1 MSQRK
6 SFLRRLGFSFQDSAS
21 TPSTSSASS
30 TSSQRFRAA
39 YTMDGC
45 GHDLSYTHSV
55 SKRSSKAKPA
65 SPFTRAAYTLDGQGL
80 DLAPKYPYGSPKV
93 ENGEVLPSQDW
104 AVERKGFRSLYTMDW
119 KPQPCSFELRR

>member
-30 TSSQRFRAA
+30 TSSQPFRAA
-39 YTMDGC
+39 YTMDSC
-45 GHDLSYTHSV
+45 GHDLSYRHSI
-55 SKRSSKAKPA
+55 SKRSGKAKPP

-80 DLAPKYPYGSPKV
+80 DLAPKYPYPSPKGEKV
-93 ENGEVLPSQDW
+93 EVLPNQDW

-119 KPQPCSFELRR
+119 QPCSFELRR

>member
-6 SFLRRLGFSFQDSAS
+6 SFLGKLGFSFQDPAS
-21 TPSTSSASS
+21 TPSTSSSSASS

-39 YTMDGC
+39 YTLDNC
-45 GHDLSYTHSV
+45 GHDLSYSYSE
-55 SKRSSKAKPA
+55 SKGSAKAKPP

-80 DLAPKYPYGSPKV
+80 NLAPKYPYVPPKG
-93 ENGEVLPSQDW
+93 ENGEVLPNQDW

-119 KPQPCSFELRR
+119 LPCKFDFRR